1 MADSPLF
8 PVSFYFSLSFTKV
21 KNKNDAAFK
30 EASGIGMDLGT
41 EEVICG
47 GENRFKYKLPGVAS
61 YQNLQLKRGLIPKKS
76 NLTTWCQSILSN
88 GLTKPISPTNIDL
101 MLMNSPDNPVVTWTF
116 YNAYPVKWSISD
128 FNSMENQI
136 SIETLEFAYNY
147 FTRKDN

>member
-41 EEVICG
+41 EEVTCG

-61 YQNLQLKRGLIPKKS
+61 YQNLQLKRGLIPKS
-76 NLTTWCQSILSN
+76 SGLTTWCQSILGN

-101 MLMNSPDNPVVTWTF
+101 MLMNTDGSPVVTWTF

-147 FTRKDN
+147 FTRKDS